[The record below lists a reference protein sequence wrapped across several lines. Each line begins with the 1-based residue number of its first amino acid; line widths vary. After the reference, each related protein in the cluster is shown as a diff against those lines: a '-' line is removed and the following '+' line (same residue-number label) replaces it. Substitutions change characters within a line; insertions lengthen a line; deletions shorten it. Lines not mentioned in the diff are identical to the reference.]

1 MSDYI
6 MHSSGTW
13 KNHKWIRREGSPGN
27 YKYYYKTT
35 SAGREIAG
43 PVVRQHMNE
52 ISAEQRRRGEE
63 IRNDQVN
70 RMIDGMSGRNRNIN
84 FIGGRRKTKEQIR
97 YEKGQA
103 IREDMAT
110 RAGVRGEGNE
120 SKTKSSKDA
129 IPNPS
134 VRKHLMEISEEQQR
148 RGKEIRDD
156 QVNRMIDGMAGR
168 TSVSPI
174 GGRRRQ
180 NAKVSG
186 SSAGKDMSSAAKTLK
201 NDLERRRKGAAI
213 RNDQVNRM
221 IDGMAGRTVT
231 SVVGGSH
238 SSRTAEKKYKQYRDL
253 YKR

>member
-43 PVVRQHMNE
+43 PTVRQHMNE

-70 RMIDGMSGRNRNIN
+70 R
-84 FIGGRRKTKEQIR
+84 K
-97 YEKGQA
+97 
-103 IREDMAT
+103 
-110 RAGVRGEGNE
+110 
-120 SKTKSSKDA
+120 
-129 IPNPS
+129 
-134 VRKHLMEISEEQQR
+134 
-148 RGKEIRDD
+148 
-156 QVNRMIDGMAGR
+156 IDGMAGR

-180 NAKVSG
+180 NAAVSG
-186 SSAGKDMSSAAKTLK
+186 SSKGGSDK
-201 NDLERRRKGAAI
+201 ERREKGSSI
-213 RNDQVNRM
+213 RNEMVNRM
-221 IDGMAGRTVT
+221 INGMAGKTVT
-231 SVVGGSH
+231 QLVNANRAKAKAKGDYIRNDMRSRVAEAKHTTAVGGERRKTKQQEWYEKSKAIKEDMRYRSIRFNNGKTH
-238 SSRTAEKKYKQYRDL
+238 KVGSVSSG
-253 YKR
+253 KR

>member
-43 PVVRQHMNE
+43 PTVRQHMNE

-70 RMIDGMSGRNRNIN
+70 R
-84 FIGGRRKTKEQIR
+84 K
-97 YEKGQA
+97 
-103 IREDMAT
+103 
-110 RAGVRGEGNE
+110 
-120 SKTKSSKDA
+120 
-129 IPNPS
+129 
-134 VRKHLMEISEEQQR
+134 
-148 RGKEIRDD
+148 
-156 QVNRMIDGMAGR
+156 IDGMAGR

-180 NAKVSG
+180 NSKVSG
-186 SSAGKDMSSAAKTLK
+186 SSQGRSDEERRAKGESIRNDQVNRMIDGMAGRTSVSPVGGRRRQNSKVSGSSSGKDMSSTADTLR

-221 IDGMAGRTVT
+221 INGMAGRTVT
-231 SVVGGSH
+231 SLVGGSH